1 SSLFI
6 PDEIPVSIRFHY
18 TLFIMSVRKVSEEA
32 IFYAGYV
39 YQRSDSL
46 EVIRL
51 SGRYPQK
58 YSAAQEA
65 LLESYLAQKFCE
77 AYGTQKVIFYSFNE
91 ALSLSGILSDNR
103 EYWDKNKHRIMRREY
118 NEVLQ
123 TAINNITITG
133 SFHAKD
139 WLKIKD
145 NVQLQT
151 AINHTAAINHFSRD
165 LWRHIRSAT
174 ALQKAINNVAAIDKF
189 SQSHWLT
196 IKDNPKLQTA
206 INHIAATGS
215 FYLDDWNKIIDAPQL
230 QTAVNNIAAIESFSR
245 GYWDKIKNK
254 PQLQAAINHIS
265 ATGHLSRDDW
275 YKIRNSEALQIA
287 VNHIAT
293 TSRFSRDNWNKIK
306 SDTQFQTAAG
316 RAPHEIKD
324 ETKDNSQQLQTAIHH
339 ITTAGISSHD
349 DWYTVQNSKTLQQA
363 VNNIAATGHFL
374 YDDWRK
380 IKSDFLL
387 QQAINTIAATEH
399 FSRDDWCKITTT
411 EQTSIRNKFQEK
423 IISLKEL
430 TINKTENRQTAI
442 DSYAVKAF
450 TCFTSKVLDK
460 TNRETF
466 KETLHSV
473 QKECTQIL
481 DDSLSRKILKVIT
494 NFLSHISLVGMIANS
509 PYALT

>member
-1 SSLFI
+1 
-6 PDEIPVSIRFHY
+6 
-18 TLFIMSVRKVSEEA
+18 MSEEA

-215 FYLDDWNKIIDAPQL
+215 FSQDHWL
-230 QTAVNNIAAIESFSR
+230 AVIALNE
-245 GYWDKIKNK
+245 
-254 PQLQAAINHIS
+254 
-265 ATGHLSRDDW
+265 
-275 YKIRNSEALQIA
+275 
-287 VNHIAT
+287 
-293 TSRFSRDNWNKIK
+293 
-306 SDTQFQTAAG
+306 
-316 RAPHEIKD
+316 
-324 ETKDNSQQLQTAIHH
+324 
-339 ITTAGISSHD
+339 
-349 DWYTVQNSKTLQQA
+349 
-363 VNNIAATGHFL
+363 
-374 YDDWRK
+374 
-380 IKSDFLL
+380 
-387 QQAINTIAATEH
+387 
-399 FSRDDWCKITTT
+399 
-411 EQTSIRNKFQEK
+411 
-423 IISLKEL
+423 
-430 TINKTENRQTAI
+430 
-442 DSYAVKAF
+442 
-450 TCFTSKVLDK
+450 
-460 TNRETF
+460 
-466 KETLHSV
+466 
-473 QKECTQIL
+473 
-481 DDSLSRKILKVIT
+481 
-494 NFLSHISLVGMIANS
+494 
-509 PYALT
+509 